1 MRTKGIIYAG
11 SAAVAL
17 LAAVNVAHAQ
27 NPPADENGRYTLSA
41 TDNGYLRLDTR
52 TGAVSI
58 CTRKGGWTCR
68 VVPDERAAL
77 DQEIG
82 HLQEQ
87 VDALKAQLA
96 SRDDTVKGKI
106 DEPLAKSDSLNKSD
120 SLKKDAPANPATN
133 SEASKRSADAGTNK
147 DAAVEPRGSSQS
159 KLTVAFD
166 RVWQHLVGIAAR
178 VQKKISE
185 SI

>member
-1 MRTKGIIYAG
+1 MRTKGIICAG

-17 LAAVNVAHAQ
+17 LAAVNVARAQ

-58 CTRKGGWTCR
+58 CTRKGWTCR

-96 SRDDTVKGKI
+96 RRDDTVKGKI
-106 DEPLAKSDSLNKSD
+106 DEPLAKSDSLNKSG
-120 SLKKDAPANPATN
+120 SLKKDAPENPAAN
-133 SEASKRSADAGTNK
+133 SEAGKKSADVGTNK
-147 DAAVEPRGSSQS
+147 DAAIEPRGSSQS
-159 KLTVAFD
+159 RLTVAFD

-185 SI
+185 NI

>member
-1 MRTKGIIYAG
+1 MRATGIICVG
-11 SAAVAL
+11 SVAVVL
-17 LAAVNVAHAQ
+17 LAAVDVSRAQ
-27 NPPADENGRYTLSA
+27 TAPADENGRYTLST

-58 CTRKGGWTCR
+58 CTRKGGWVCR
-68 VVPDERAAL
+68 VVPDERMAL

-87 VDALKAQLA
+87 IDTLKAQLA
-96 SRDDTVKGKI
+96 ARDDTVRGKI
-106 DEPLAKSDSLNKSD
+106 DEPLAKSDSL
-120 SLKKDAPANPATN
+120 KKDAPEIPAANG
-133 SEASKRSADAGTNK
+133 EAGKKSANAETSNDAG
-147 DAAVEPRGSSQS
+147 AAPRESSQG
-159 KLTVAFD
+159 KLTAAFD
-166 RVWQHLVGIAAR
+166 RVWRHLVDIAAR

>member
-1 MRTKGIIYAG
+1 MRTKGIICAG

-41 TDNGYLRLDTR
+41 IDNGYLRLDTR

-82 HLQEQ
+82 RLQSEI
-87 VDALKAQLA
+87 DKLKTQLA
-96 SRDDTVKGKI
+96 SREETVKGKI
-106 DEPLAKSDSLNKSD
+106 DAPLAREEPLKNGDSLQ
-120 SLKKDAPANPATN
+120 KDGPIKQLSQADV
-133 SEASKRSADAGTNK
+133 ASALDWAWR
-147 DAAVEPRGSSQS
+147 R
-159 KLTVAFD
+159 
-166 RVWQHLVGIAAR
+166 LVGFAAQLHNR
-178 VQKKISE
+178 LSE
-185 SI
+185 WI

>member
-1 MRTKGIIYAG
+1 MRTKGIICAG

-41 TDNGYLRLDTR
+41 IDNGYLRLDTR

-82 HLQEQ
+82 RLQRQ
-87 VDALKAQLA
+87 VDTLKAQLA
-96 SRDDTVKGKI
+96 SHGDTVKGKI
-106 DEPLAKSDSLNKSD
+106 DEPLAKTD
-120 SLKKDAPANPATN
+120 SLKKDAPEKSAANG
-133 SEASKRSADAGTNK
+133 EAGKNLAAADSGKEAAAG
-147 DAAVEPRGSSQS
+147 PQISSQR
-159 KLTVAFD
+159 KLAAALD
-166 RVWQHLVGIAAR
+166 RVWQRLIEIAAR
-178 VQKKISE
+178 VQKRISE
-185 SI
+185 NI